1 MRGGGR
7 RDMSLRKSRSGKY
20 SVRIY
25 FNGKAIERS
34 CYTTDYDL
42 AKEFEQKLLSE
53 LQLPKKP
60 KIRNALGITGLKR
73 KLRLLSKNPGFW
85 QALLEMMEE

>member
-1 MRGGGR
+1 
-7 RDMSLRKSRSGKY
+7 MSLRKSRNGKY
-20 SVRIY
+20 RVRIY
-25 FNGKAIERS
+25 FNGKEIERS
-34 CYTTDYDL
+34 CCTTDYDL
-42 AKEFEQKLLSE
+42 AKEFEQKLRSE
-53 LQLPKKP
+53 LQLPEKP